1 MFRGNSFLK
10 YWIMIAIKPV
20 CQHSILKVNSFEQK
34 QRQDIIIHHQFS
46 RRGGHILLKSESENP
61 KFELSGPIITLLQ
74 RCSSILISVSITACL
89 WSLVFFLPAHPW
101 QREGL
106 STPIQ
111 AEYPNSV
118 SAAFESPGNI
128 VNSAYGLSSYCPHGP
143 ESLWLAYNIST
154 CSLCCDAESS
164 LPLGNTGLFTPL
176 LLSDTLI

>member
-1 MFRGNSFLK
+1 
-10 YWIMIAIKPV
+10 MIAIKPT

-34 QRQDIIIHHQFS
+34 QRQDIIIHHQLS
-46 RRGGHILLKSESENP
+46 WKGGRILLKSESENP

-74 RCSSILISVSITACL
+74 TCSSISISVSITAFL

-106 STPIQ
+106 CTPIQ
-111 AEYPNSV
+111 AEYPSSV

-128 VNSAYGLSSYCPHGP
+128 VNGAYGLSSYCPRGP
-143 ESLWLAYNIST
+143 ESLWPAYNILT

-164 LPLGNTGLFTPL
+164 LPLGNIGSL
-176 LLSDTLI
+176 LPCF